1 MNGTNK
7 TKASPAAA
15 IKAPEGASRAEFRR
29 AAFLEAAQEV
39 FLEQGFE
46 AANMS
51 EIVRR
56 AGGSLATLYSQFG
69 DKEGIF
75 LAMLETR
82 MKEVTATL
90 EVELQAHTPV
100 EEGLRRIGEQFAGK
114 LVEPNSLELYRLI
127 VGMAKKYPSIADTF
141 MKLGPNKVRAGL
153 AAYLQ
158 DRAEAG
164 EIPQSDQ
171 FETLGSLFLD
181 MVRSPLQS
189 RALLDSSVRPT
200 EDDVRASVDRAV
212 CMFLH
217 GLSGKRQA

>member
-1 MNGTNK
+1 MNSIQK
-7 TKASPAAA
+7 PKASAPAA
-15 IKAPEGASRAEFRR
+15 IKAPEGASRAEIRR

-51 EIVRR
+51 EIVRQ

-114 LVEPNSLELYRLI
+114 LVQPNSLELYRLI
-127 VGMAKKYPSIADTF
+127 VGMAKKYPDIAATF

-158 DRAEAG
+158 DRADAG

-171 FETLGSLFLD
+171 YETLGSLFLD

-189 RALLDSSVRPT
+189 RALLDANVRPT
-200 EDDVRASVDRAV
+200 EDDVRTSVDRAV
-212 CMFLH
+212 CMFLY
-217 GLSGKRQA
+217 GLSGKH

>member
-1 MNGTNK
+1 MSDAKNQNT
-7 TKASPAAA
+7 TVEAATR
-15 IKAPEGASRAEFRR
+15 GADAQSRAEIRR

-46 AANMS
+46 AASMS

-56 AGGSLATLYSQFG
+56 AGGSLTTLYAQFG

-82 MKEVTATL
+82 MKEVTAAL
-90 EVELQAHTPV
+90 DVELQTHTPV

-114 LVEPNSLELYRLI
+114 LVQPNSLELYRLI
-127 VGMAKKYPSIADTF
+127 VGLAKKFPDLAQTF
-141 MKLGPNKVRAGL
+141 MKLGPNKVREGL

-158 DRAEAG
+158 DRADAG
-164 EIPQSDQ
+164 EIPQSDD
-171 FETLGSLFLD
+171 FEQLGSLFLD

-189 RALLDSSVRPT
+189 RALLSQAVRPCA
-200 EDDVRASVDRAV
+200 EDVRVSVERAV
-212 CMFLH
+212 SIFLY
-217 GLSGKRQA
+217 GLAGKR

>member
-1 MNGTNK
+1 MNRINK
-7 TKASPAAA
+7 PHAATTTA
-15 IKAPEGASRAEFRR
+15 PKAPDGASRAEIRR

-56 AGGSLATLYSQFG
+56 AGGSLATLYAQFG

-114 LVEPNSLELYRLI
+114 LVQPNSLELYRLI
-127 VGMAKKYPSIADTF
+127 VGMAKKYPDIAETF

-189 RALLDSSVRPT
+189 RALLDSKVRLT
-200 EDDVRASVDRAV
+200 EDDVRTSVDRAV

-217 GLSGKRQA
+217 GLAGKR

>member
-1 MNGTNK
+1 MKSTSRSNVT
-7 TKASPAAA
+7 TAAA
-15 IKAPEGASRAEFRR
+15 PRTTDGPSRSEIRR

-56 AGGSLATLYSQFG
+56 AGGSLATLYAQFG

-100 EEGLRRIGEQFAGK
+100 EEGLRRIGRQFAGK
-114 LVEPNSLELYRLI
+114 LVQPNSLELYRLI
-127 VGMAKKYPSIADTF
+127 VGMAKKYPDLAATF
-141 MKLGPNKVRAGL
+141 MKLGPEKVRTGL

-158 DRAEAG
+158 DRADAG

-189 RALLDSSVRPT
+189 RALLDPGIRPT
-200 EDDVRASVDRAV
+200 EDDVHASVDRAV
-212 CMFLH
+212 GIFLH
-217 GLSGKRQA
+217 GLSGKG